1 MTKLKQSFTIEGKLV
16 DHRGNIGEMGLYS
29 TELDC
34 DTRLYF
40 VNKDGDVEGVI
51 LLQAEMSQGCGY
63 ISDIE
68 ILEG

>member
-1 MTKLKQSFTIEGKLV
+1 MSKLKQCFTIDGKVV
-16 DHRGNIGEMGLYS
+16 DHRGKIGSMYVYS

-40 VNKDGDVEGVI
+40 VNEDGDVEGII
-51 LLQAEMSQGCGY
+51 LVEADMSQGCGY

-68 ILEG
+68 ILEE